1 MNKKHYNAIKIGIA
15 NVIGL
20 PVGME
25 LDRSFFRLQEC
36 QDCHAVDAY
45 ATMGII
51 AEAYEKLA

>member
-1 MNKKHYNAIKIGIA
+1 MPFKIGIA